1 MAIQLYYGIFFGLA
15 LLNVVLVCFSGRMQN
30 VYRLLLTVSAL
41 IGNVGYFSRSIS
53 TTLDSA
59 QYAMKLIYVAG
70 CFVPLFIFLLTTDI
84 CGLRLPSLFR
94 LVLTLLS
101 IAVLGFACT
110 IGHSDI
116 FYKNS
121 ELVIENGVPHLY
133 REYGWA
139 HGFVFFL
146 IGLYTILCIGIVFYA
161 LSHQNIASY
170 KTAAIVGVVIVGAF
184 VVYAVER
191 AFDLPV
197 DILPVY
203 LTLCSYIF
211 FFLTNRLNMYDI
223 NGAMIGSTMN
233 NEEYGCIILD
243 RKKNFMSANPLAKK
257 YFPDLANYNIDYP
270 IRLKEEDKD
279 DTRYE
284 IISWLNSAKP
294 GDPEVPKKYEVGGRV
309 FRFRIKNLKFSG
321 FQYGYLLEFTDI
333 TKDERYVDMI
343 EHYNNDLQNEVKE
356 QTAHISTIKD
366 MLVVGMASMV
376 DSRDNST
383 GGHIRR
389 TADVVLIFAQR
400 LLLEGEG
407 SGYSFSKGFLN
418 DVVKAAPM
426 HDLGKIAVKDEVLT
440 KKGKYTPAEYAEM
453 KKHPAEG
460 AKIVRSILTGVED
473 PAFVDIA
480 ENVAHYH
487 HEKWNGEGYPEGLKR
502 EEIPVEAR
510 IMALADVFDA
520 LVSKRYYKD
529 AYSYD
534 VAFGIIQDSLGSH
547 FDPELGK
554 IFIRC
559 RRDLEGLYDYY
570 KDHGDDANETVERRR
585 VFGSGLLEET
595 ERIA

>member
-1 MAIQLYYGIFFGLA
+1 MAVQLYYGICLALA

-30 VYRLLLTVSAL
+30 VYRLLLTVSVL

-53 TTLDSA
+53 MDVESSLYS
-59 QYAMKLIYVAG
+59 MKLVYVAG
-70 CFVPLFIFLLTTDI
+70 CFVPLFIFLLTANI
-84 CGLRLPSLFR
+84 CGLKLPKIFR

-101 IAVLGFACT
+101 IVVICFSST
-110 IGHSDI
+110 IGHLNI
-116 FYKNS
+116 FYDNY
-121 ELVIENGVPHLY
+121 ELVIEDGIPHLY

-139 HGFVFFL
+139 HSLVFFL

-170 KTAAIVGVVIVGAF
+170 KTAAVVGVVIVGAF
-184 VVYAVER
+184 TIYALER
-191 AFDLPV
+191 TFTLP
-197 DILPVY
+197 IEIMPLY
-203 LTLCSYIF
+203 LTTCSYIF

-223 NGAMIGSTMN
+223 NESKINSSMQ
-233 NEEYGCIILD
+233 NEDYGCIILD
-243 RKKNFMSANPLAKK
+243 RKKNYMSANHLAKK
-257 YFPDLANYNIDYP
+257 YFPKLASYNIDYP
-270 IRLKEEDKD
+270 IRLRDEDKD
-279 DTRYE
+279 DERYE
-284 IISWLNSAKP
+284 IISWLNSSNP
-294 GDPEVPKKYEVGGRV
+294 GDPEVPKKFSVAGRV
-309 FRFRIKNLKFSG
+309 FRFKIRNLKRG
-321 FQYGYLLEFTDI
+321 NYQYGYLLEFNDI

-343 EHYNNDLQNEVKE
+343 ERYNNDLQEEVKE

-366 MLVVGMASMV
+366 MLVMGMASMV

-400 LLLEGEG
+400 LLLEDLGD
-407 SGYSFSKGFLN
+407 GYSFTKDFLN
-418 DVVKAAPM
+418 QVVKAAPM

-473 PAFVDIA
+473 DDFVNIA

-487 HEKWNGEGYPEGLKR
+487 HEKWNGEGYPEGLKK

-554 IFIRC
+554 VFIKC
-559 RRDLEGLYDYY
+559 RRELEGLYDYY
-570 KDHGDDANETVERRR
+570 KDHGDDANEAVERRK
-585 VFGSGLLEET
+585 VFGSGLLEVEK
-595 ERIA
+595 IA